1 MDPTEESQTLEIT
14 ALQSIYPDEFI
25 QVPPPKAWKVRA
37 LFLDFKIAALNFS
50 LGCLQAS
57 RVYHSGFSS
66 RSRPCVED

>member
-37 LFLDFKIAALNFS
+37 LFPDF
-50 LGCLQAS
+50 Q
-57 RVYHSGFSS
+57 SS
-66 RSRPCVED
+66 RSERLV